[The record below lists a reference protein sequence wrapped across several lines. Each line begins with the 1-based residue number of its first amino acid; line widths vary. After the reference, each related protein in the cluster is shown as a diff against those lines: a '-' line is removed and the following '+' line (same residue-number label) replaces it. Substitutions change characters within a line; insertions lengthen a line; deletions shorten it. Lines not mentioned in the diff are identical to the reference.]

1 MEVKQC
7 SNCIYY
13 KPKLC
18 LLFDELVEGYCRC
31 FMHQKKRYKTGND
44 KMIDKKYY
52 INVKEIMKPLTRPK
66 CKLSRPK
73 LKPKFNSTNNIN

>member
-7 SNCIYY
+7 SNCTYY

-31 FMHQKKRYKTGND
+31 FMHQYKK
-44 KMIDKKYY
+44 KKK
-52 INVKEIMKPLTRPK
+52 VRRK
-66 CKLSRPK
+66 
-73 LKPKFNSTNNIN
+73 